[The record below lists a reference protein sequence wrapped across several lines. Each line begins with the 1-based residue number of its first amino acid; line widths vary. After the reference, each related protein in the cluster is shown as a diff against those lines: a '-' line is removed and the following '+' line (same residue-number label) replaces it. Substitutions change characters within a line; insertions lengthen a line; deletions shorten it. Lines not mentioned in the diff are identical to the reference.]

1 MYFKGGSG
9 ITNPVDVNGVEI
21 KKGDILTHSWFEGD
35 HTKFF
40 REHYP
45 NMTKEEIEVEVM
57 KPSVIVKFNEE
68 NKYFYAESIN
78 PDKYLYTHD
87 FMFKYC
93 KVIK

>member
-45 NMTKEEIEVEVM
+45 NM
-57 KPSVIVKFNEE
+57 VI
-68 NKYFYAESIN
+68 
-78 PDKYLYTHD
+78 
-87 FMFKYC
+87 
-93 KVIK
+93 